1 MWVPVHRRQHAPG
14 LVWGISQQS
23 SYRRTTPILELKHMP
38 TDVLSPEQ
46 FRAERSALLAH
57 PSTDPTAR
65 RALLTALTE
74 RWVQQ
79 LFGATGAPGG
89 VALVAVGGFGRRELA
104 PGSDVDLVLLHAPRV
119 SFAQIAD
126 QLWYPIWDS
135 GVKLDHSVRT
145 PVQARRMANSDLKVM
160 LGLLDARTL
169 AGDQSLL
176 AGLQESALSDWRAK
190 AASRLSELR
199 AMRETRRDTFGEL
212 AYLQEPDLKE
222 SIGGLRDV
230 VIMRAIAA
238 SWVTDVPRAH
248 IRAPYNLLLD
258 VRDTLHVVT
267 GRGSDRLVRQEQP
280 TVAERLNIADPGA
293 DGDGLLRAVAAAGRT
308 IDWASDMTWHR
319 VDRLGQPSRL
329 PGRRL
334 LSRSRAD
341 SASGARTPLAE
352 GAVIADGEVVLARD
366 ARPDRD
372 RGLVV
377 RMAAATARA
386 GLRIAPATVTRL
398 AETAALPKTP
408 WSDAV
413 RNDFV
418 SFIGAGR
425 GFVPVWEALDQSGLI
440 TQLLPEWEV
449 TRSAPQHNPVH
460 VFTVD
465 RHMLETAVHAASAS
479 RQVSRPDLLLT
490 AALLH
495 DIGKPAGAAQHSE
508 VGARIVAELAP
519 RMGFA
524 PADVQVLV
532 SLVRHHLLLAETAT
546 RRDIHDPATVRMVAQ
561 AVANPEVLELL
572 WALTRADA
580 QATGPAAWSPWKG
593 ALVAGLVENVARV
606 FTGHTAAVPP
616 TLSEAEQVAA
626 AADDVVVLRD
636 ERGGLEEIVIGTPP
650 APLSDVAVVLA
661 LHRLRVIEARA
672 TYVDDRL
679 VSTWRVTPAFGEAPD
694 AHRIA
699 VDVRRVLGGSLDV
712 PRRITRPVAGGGG
725 PAAPDPVVTIL
736 PDASAAATVIEV
748 RAADATGLLYR
759 LLHTIDVHDAQVRA
773 AKVATLGIDV
783 VDVFYLVDRSGAPL
797 SPATA
802 TAVQQDLWHAAV
814 IPAERSPG
822 AESG

>member
-1 MWVPVHRRQHAPG
+1 
-14 LVWGISQQS
+14 
-23 SYRRTTPILELKHMP
+23 MP
-38 TDVLSPEQ
+38 TDVIGPEQ
-46 FRAERSALLAH
+46 FRADRSALLAQQF
-57 PSTDPTAR
+57 TDPTAR
-65 RALLTALTE
+65 RVLLTELTE
-74 RWVQQ
+74 RWVRD
-79 LFGATGAPGG
+79 LFFATGAPKG

-119 SFAQIAD
+119 PTADIAD

-145 PVQARRMANSDLKVM
+145 PAQARRMANHDLKVM
-160 LGLLDARTL
+160 LGLLDARTI
-169 AGDQSLL
+169 AGDESLL
-176 AGLQESALSDWRAK
+176 AGVQESALSDWRAR
-190 AASRLSELR
+190 AASRLPELR
-199 AMRETRRDTFGEL
+199 AMRETRRETFGEL

-238 SWVTDVPRAH
+238 SWVTDVPRAQ
-248 IRAPYNLLLD
+248 IRAPYHLLLD
-258 VRDTLHVVT
+258 VRDALHAAT

-280 TVAERLNIADPGA
+280 TVAQTLAIPDPGA
-293 DGDGLLRAVAAAGRT
+293 DGDGVLRAVAAAGRT

-334 LSRSRAD
+334 LGRARSAGRGAG
-341 SASGARTPLAE
+341 AAARTPLTE

-372 RGLVV
+372 AGLVL
-377 RMAAATARA
+377 RMAAAAARA

-398 AETAALPKTP
+398 AETAVVPAQP

-425 GFVPVWEALDQSGLI
+425 GFLPVWEALDQAGLI
-440 TQLLPEWEV
+440 VRLLPEWGV

-465 RHMLETAVHAASAS
+465 RHMLETAVQAAGAS

-495 DIGKPAGAAQHSE
+495 DIGKPAGAAQHPE
-508 VGARIVAELAP
+508 VGAQIVAELAP
-519 RMGFA
+519 RMGFN
-524 PADVQVLV
+524 PADTEILV

-546 RRDIHDPATVRMVAQ
+546 RRDIHDPATVG
-561 AVANPEVLELL
+561 AVARDVGDTEVLELL

-580 QATGPAAWSPWKG
+580 QATGPAAWSPWKS
-593 ALVAGLVENVARV
+593 ALVTGLVENVARI
-606 FTGHTAAVPP
+606 FTGQTAPVLPA
-616 TLSEAEQVAA
+616 LSEAEEIAA

-636 ERGGLEEIVIGTPP
+636 ERGGLEEIVVGTPH
-650 APLSDVAVVLA
+650 APLSDIAAVLA
-661 LHRLRVIEARA
+661 LHRLRVIEARSS
-672 TYVDDRL
+672 YVGQRL
-679 VSTWRVTPAFGEAPD
+679 VSSWRVTPAFGDPPD

-699 VDVRRVLGGSLDV
+699 VDVRRVLDGSLEVHRRLSRQHTGDSAHGKV
-712 PRRITRPVAGGGG
+712 P
-725 PAAPDPVVTIL
+725 APLVTVI
-736 PDASAAATVIEV
+736 PGASLAATVFEV
-748 RAADATGLLYR
+748 RAPDAAGLLYR
-759 LLHTIDVHDAQVRA
+759 LLHTIDEHGAQVRA

-783 VDVFYLVDRSGAPL
+783 VDVFYLVARDGSMLTADDTAALQQALLAAAAMPTARSA
-797 SPATA
+797 AT
-802 TAVQQDLWHAAV
+802 D
-814 IPAERSPG
+814 
-822 AESG
+822 SG